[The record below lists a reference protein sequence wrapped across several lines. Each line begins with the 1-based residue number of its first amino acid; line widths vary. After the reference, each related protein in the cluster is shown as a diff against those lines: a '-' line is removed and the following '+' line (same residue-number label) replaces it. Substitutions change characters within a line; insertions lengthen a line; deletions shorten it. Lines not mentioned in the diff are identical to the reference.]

1 MSDLSAKNKYLN
13 IVKMKN
19 VLLLFMLTLGII
31 SHAQVAINT
40 DATAP
45 DNSAMLDVKSTNRGI
60 LVPRMTTAQRT
71 AIAAP
76 AAGLLVFDNTT
87 GSFWFYSAGAWVE
100 LTDQGSLQW
109 TPAGSNI
116 SYTAGNV
123 GIGDATP
130 ASTLTVGNGDK
141 FLVSGT
147 QGDVTFT
154 DDEASIQFPA
164 TTNPNSPMIYMFGSG
179 TQNADRMVIGH
190 SPSYPR
196 WGIEYHD
203 TTDMFYLRS
212 SSERGFAFD
221 LNYGNLG
228 IGLDVPDARL
238 HVANSPYFRT
248 AVFGSEA
255 GNVTSNTNVSI
266 GSTDS
271 DARLFIGK
279 DASDFG
285 EIIWRYSPNPSEGYL
300 SISSKGASTL
310 SLQESGGRIGVGTT
324 LPQSRFEVYSGINN
338 FTQLGKN
345 NSIANVFF
353 LNQDPAGGYNQ
364 STLYVSRDRTSA
376 SPGISYQNHYTNAAL
391 KAYSNY
397 GDPYTFALTAYG
409 WNDYERSGALLGCDE
424 FGNYWGALGYK
435 NSGGTNYGG
444 YFTSYTSGGGKS
456 SQTATGIGLGAW
468 GDLMGADIHGKV
480 YGLYAEGGE
489 FAIYAKGT
497 SVQNGPQLHLQ
508 PNGTEQQTVL
518 YAHVSTDM
526 TVQTSGYATLS
537 SGKATIQFDKS
548 FAEAISPDFPVVVT
562 ITPLGVSQGIYLTEV
577 DEKGFG
583 VAESGEAK
591 SNVRFAFIA
600 IGKRAG
606 YENPIISA
614 DVTRSD
620 YTTRISRG
628 LHNDAD
634 TKSEGEGLYYENG
647 KLSVG
652 KHPST
657 NVDRSGAANHALPVS
672 RHGQ

>member
-1 MSDLSAKNKYLN
+1 MS

-19 VLLLFMLTLGII
+19 VLLLFMLTIGII

-40 DATAP
+40 DASSP
-45 DNSAMLDVKSTNRGI
+45 DNSAMLDVKSTSRGM

-87 GSFWFYSAGAWVE
+87 GSFWFFSAGSWVE

-109 TPAGSNI
+109 TPNGSNI
-116 SYTAGNV
+116 SYSAGNV

-130 ASTLTVGNGDK
+130 VATLTVGDGDK
-141 FLVSGT
+141 FQVVGSD
-147 QGDVTFT
+147 GDVLFA
-154 DDEASIQFPA
+154 DDNASIRFPA
-164 TTNPNSPMIYMFGSG
+164 TEIPNSPMIYMFGSG

-203 TTDMFYLRS
+203 TTDIFYLRS

-255 GNVTSNTNVSI
+255 GNLTSNTNVSI

-279 DASDFG
+279 DGADFG

-300 SISSKGASTL
+300 SISSKGASTI
-310 SLQESGGRIGVGTT
+310 SLQESGGRVGVGTT

-338 FTQLGKN
+338 YTQLGKN
-345 NSIANVFF
+345 NSTANVFF

-364 STLYVSRDRTSA
+364 STLYASRDRTSA

-409 WNDYERSGALLGCDE
+409 WNDYERSGASLGCDE
-424 FGNYWGALGYK
+424 FGSYWGSLAYK

-444 YFTSYTSGGGKS
+444 YFTNYTSGVGKS
-456 SQTATGIGLGAW
+456 SLAVTGIGLGAW
-468 GDLMGADIHGKV
+468 GDLMGADIHGKI

-489 FAIYAKGT
+489 VAIYANGT

-508 PNGTEQQTVL
+508 PNGTDQQTVL

-548 FAEAISPDFPVVVT
+548 FAEAVSPDFPVVVT
-562 ITPLGVSQGIYLTEV
+562 ISPLGISEGIYLTEV

-583 VAESGEAK
+583 VAESGDAK
-591 SNVRFAFIA
+591 SNGKFAFIA
-600 IGKRAG
+600 VGRRAG
-606 YENPIISA
+606 FENPEFPA
-614 DVTRSD
+614 EATQSD
-620 YTTRISRG
+620 FVEKISRG

-657 NVDRSGAANHALPVS
+657 RVDRTGAASQTRPVTGS
-672 RHGQ
+672 GQ